1 MGNAVGA
8 TTQWIAAILV
18 ILAIGGVATF
28 YFMSI
33 QRRRDETDAGIVAL
47 SGVSWRI
54 FIGMV
59 LQALQRR
66 GFTPVVDREAISGDR
81 DYVLERDGGRWLLSC
96 KHGATFVLGRN
107 AVQALAGD
115 VNLQGAAGG
124 LLVTQ
129 GQIDGEARAIASQ
142 RRVELLDG
150 KTLWPEVC
158 DLMPP
163 EQLAGIQAAASTRA
177 RQRTLLGWLFALLAG
192 VAAFMLM
199 PTPNATGVAPLPNAS
214 VSVPAEQVVIAPPPR
229 LPVEQQRKD
238 LASAVSTLPQ
248 VNRAV
253 WAASSTLQVFVPRT
267 DDEAIFADIC
277 ALVLRQP
284 DLTASRIQLTP
295 PADSDM
301 QTRFRQCRS
310 F

>member
-1 MGNAVGA
+1 MGAI
-8 TTQWIAAILV
+8 TQWIAAILV
-18 ILAIGGVATF
+18 MLAIGGVATF
-28 YFMSI
+28 YFMGI
-33 QRRRDETDAGIVAL
+33 QQRRDESAAGIVAL
-47 SGVSWRI
+47 SGVSWRS

-59 LQALQRR
+59 LQALHRR
-66 GFTPVVDREAISGDR
+66 GYTQVVDREDVSGDR
-81 DYVLERDGGRWLLSC
+81 DYVLEREGGRWLLSC

-115 VNLQGAAGG
+115 VNLKGAAGG

-129 GQIDGEARAIASQ
+129 GQIDAEAREIAAQ

-150 KTLWPEVC
+150 KTLWPELR

-163 EQLAGIQAAASTRA
+163 EQLAGIRAHASDRA
-177 RQRTLLGWLFALLAG
+177 RQRSLLGWLFALLAG
-192 VAAFMLM
+192 IATFMLM
-199 PTPNATGVAPLPNAS
+199 PAPVETARDAAPGAPTS
-214 VSVPAEQVVIAPPPR
+214 PGTAEPAPVIIAPPPR
-229 LPVEQQRKD
+229 LPIEQQRQD

-248 VNRAV
+248 VDRAI
-253 WAASSTLQVFVPRT
+253 WATASTLQVFVPRT

-295 PADSDM
+295 PADSGM